1 MNTFNNFLKKFT
13 VLISFCMFLFC
24 ISCKKDNYT
33 ATDFKSN
40 FSKKET
46 LAISDLEYWS
56 DNAKEWQITNNRIE
70 CLVSNENRKIHLKTR
85 QLGTKVGNLEMTVR
99 LGFFNKN
106 ISNLNKN
113 WAGFHIGNNNHFS
126 KNDNIIKKKGINIG
140 MSTNGSLFIGTPSP
154 NHKNSSVI
162 NALKNGVDLKIS
174 IANNNNTYTIDF
186 AVLEINSGK
195 ILSRISKRDVAPE
208 QIIGDLALIS
218 SFENVDLNNTNN
230 NRSVWFKDWEIKG
243 TKVTIL
249 NQ

>member
-1 MNTFNNFLKKFT
+1 
-13 VLISFCMFLFC
+13 MFLFC

-46 LAISDLEYWS
+46 LAVSNLEYWS
-56 DNAKEWQITNNRIE
+56 DNK
-70 CLVSNENRKIHLKTR
+70 
-85 QLGTKVGNLEMTVR
+85 
-99 LGFFNKN
+99 
-106 ISNLNKN
+106 
-113 WAGFHIGNNNHFS
+113 HFS

-174 IANNNNTYTIDF
+174 IANNKNSYTIDF
-186 AVLEINSGK
+186 AVLEIDSGK
-195 ILSRISKRDVAPE
+195 VLSRISKRNVAPE